1 MVKRAALA
9 LIRLY
14 QRRVSPLL
22 PDSCIYIPTCSQYCL
37 EAIER
42 YGVLRGS
49 WLGLKRIVRCH
60 PLHAGGY
67 DPVP

>member
-14 QRRVSPLL
+14 QRRLSPLL

-37 EAIER
+37 EAIEE